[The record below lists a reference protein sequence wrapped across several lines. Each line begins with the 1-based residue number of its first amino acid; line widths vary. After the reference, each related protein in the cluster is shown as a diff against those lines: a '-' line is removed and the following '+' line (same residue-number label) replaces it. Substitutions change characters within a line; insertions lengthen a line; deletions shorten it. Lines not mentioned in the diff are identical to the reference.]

1 MAPLAEQTTAQ
12 IELARAEAKLTSARL
27 LLRDAVAALWRVA
40 GTGDQPAP
48 RQVAF
53 ARMAAL
59 NAAEVGAAVTR
70 TASLLGG
77 GSAIYSSSS
86 LQRHLRD
93 AEAITHHFS
102 VAQNVWEDV
111 GRVLMGRKP
120 TAPMF

>member
-1 MAPLAEQTTAQ
+1 VVRDD
-12 IELARAEAKLTSARL
+12 RAHDL
-27 LLRDAVAALWRVA
+27 LDLDLWRVVS
-40 GTGDQPAP
+40 TGDHPAP
-48 RQVAF
+48 RKVAF

-59 NAAEVGAAVTR
+59 NAAEVGASVTR

-86 LQRHLRD
+86 LQRHMRD

-102 VAQNVWEDV
+102 VAQGVWEDV

-120 TAPMF
+120 NAPMF